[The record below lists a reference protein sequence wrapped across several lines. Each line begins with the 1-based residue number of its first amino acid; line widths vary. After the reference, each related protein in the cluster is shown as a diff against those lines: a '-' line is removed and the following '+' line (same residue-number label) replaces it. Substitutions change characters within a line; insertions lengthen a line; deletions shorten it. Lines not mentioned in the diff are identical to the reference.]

1 MSLYDTDFFAW
12 AQQQAQLLR
21 AGQLADADIEHIIE
35 EIDSMGRRE
44 KRELLSRLAVLL
56 MHLLKWQAQPMLRG
70 NSWRATIQVQ
80 RREIKRHLADNPS
93 LKAKLPEILA
103 DAYGDAKLLASRETG
118 LEESSFAVA
127 LPWSFEQ
134 AMDDEFWTESHAT
147 DRLI

>member
-12 AQQQAQLLR
+12 AQQQSQLLR

-80 RREIKRHLADNPS
+80 RREIRRHLADNPS
-93 LKAKLPEILA
+93 LKAKLPEILV
-103 DAYGDAKLLASRETG
+103 DAYGDAKLLAARETG
-118 LEESSFAVA
+118 LGEASFSAT
-127 LPWSFEQ
+127 LSWSFEQ
-134 AMDDEFWTESHAT
+134 VMDDTFWPECQTLTA
-147 DRLI
+147 